1 MTRIVQKL
9 CTPVS
14 FAENESRFSSKST
27 TVSFANKDK
36 DQDLFKAQVSLS
48 SRSLRRELEEEV
60 KVNDATFRPGPAG
73 PFLLTNLLPALPLLR
88 KASLNFH
95 PSLVGATPAGRSA
108 PLFTSSAQLPSA
120 QARQVC
126 CPIKELA
133 QAHTGA
139 SFGCWEA
146 IQIMRCDLF
155 KLKAM

>member
-1 MTRIVQKL
+1 MTKIVQKL
-9 CTPVS
+9 CTSVS

-27 TVSFANKDK
+27 TVGFANKDK
-36 DQDLFKAQVSLS
+36 DWDLFKAQVSLS

-60 KVNDATFRPGPAG
+60 KVTTSRPGPAG

-95 PSLVGATPAGRSA
+95 PSLVVTPAGRSA

-133 QAHTGA
+133 HAHK
-139 SFGCWEA
+139 
-146 IQIMRCDLF
+146 D
-155 KLKAM
+155 